1 MSFILDALKK
11 SESERLRK
19 RSPDISDVP
28 VAGKRRNTS
37 VWAGLIGALLA
48 VNAIVVTALLL
59 RSQPGLPPSPPAAE
73 HEAEPVA
80 RSELLPEQSAV
91 HTDSDSRAAAPT
103 PAAAAPQSESIARPE
118 PKTEPSPQPASVTA
132 APPVQRARPVE
143 TLLTFQDVKA
153 SGSVDL
159 ADLHIDLHVYS
170 ESPADRFVFINMNQY
185 RESGVLAEG
194 PTLREITPEGVVL
207 EYRGT
212 MFLLPRE

>member
-59 RSQPGLPPSPPAAE
+59 RSQPGMPPSQPAAGQ
-73 HEAEPVA
+73 EAEPLA
-80 RSELLPEQSAV
+80 RSEPLPEQAAV
-91 HTDSDSRAAAPT
+91 RTDPDRRAVAPA

-118 PKTEPSPQPASVTA
+118 PKSEPSPQPASVTA
-132 APPVQRARPVE
+132 A
-143 TLLTFQDVKA
+143 
-153 SGSVDL
+153 L

-185 RESGVLAEG
+185 RESGVLTEG

>member
-28 VAGKRRNTS
+28 VASKRRNRS

-48 VNAIVVTALLL
+48 VNAIVVTALLI
-59 RSQPGLPPSPPAAE
+59 RSQPDMPPSPPAAGR
-73 HEAEPVA
+73 EAEPVA
-80 RSELLPEQSAV
+80 RTEPLPEQSIV
-91 HTDSDSRAAAPT
+91 RTGSDSRTVAPT
-103 PAAAAPQSESIARPE
+103 PAAAAPQSESSVLPE
-118 PKTEPSPQPASVTA
+118 PKTELPPQPVSVTA
-132 APPVQRARPVE
+132 APLVQRSRPVE

-159 ADLHIDLHVYS
+159 PDLHIDLHVYS

-185 RESGVLAEG
+185 RESGVLTEG
-194 PTLREITPEGVVL
+194 PTLQQITPEGVVL

>member
-1 MSFILDALKK
+1 MSFILDALKR

-28 VAGKRRNTS
+28 VAGKRRNTA
-37 VWAGLIGALLA
+37 VWAWLIGALLA

-59 RSQPGLPPSPPAAE
+59 RSQPGLPPSPPAAKY
-73 HEAEPVA
+73 EAEPVT
-80 RSELLPEQSAV
+80 RSKPLHEQSAAR
-91 HTDSDSRAAAPT
+91 TDSDSRVAAPT
-103 PAAAAPQSESIARPE
+103 PAAAAPQSESVARPE
-118 PKTEPSPQPASVTA
+118 PKTEPSTQPASVTA
-132 APPVQRARPVE
+132 APPAQRSRPVE

>member
-11 SESERLRK
+11 SESERQRK

-28 VAGKRRNTS
+28 VAGRRRNSS
-37 VWAGLIGALLA
+37 VWAWLIGALLA

-59 RSQPGLPPSPPAAE
+59 RSEPDVSPLPKTAEPAE
-73 HEAEPVA
+73 LPVA
-80 RSELLPEQSAV
+80 RSEPLPDRSEAR
-91 HTDSDSRAAAPT
+91 TDADNLAAAQPPAEAERQPESTRVPAPT
-103 PAAAAPQSESIARPE
+103 SR
-118 PKTEPSPQPASVTA
+118 PSPQTVQSQV
-132 APPVQRARPVE
+132 APPAPRARPVE

-159 ADLHIDLHVYS
+159 QDLHIDLHVYS

-185 RESGVLAEG
+185 REAGVLAEG

-212 MFLLPRE
+212 TFLLPRE